1 MVRRSLK
8 SVLRNEFTQSLGN
21 DYLYSDAGR
30 LRTNQLAQT
39 VSGGARLQRVYSYGT
54 GGNLSGIAYNDGGLT
69 PGVTFTYDR
78 LGRRLTAARGSTT
91 TTFHYTTASLPLGES
106 HAGGTLGGWAVTNT
120 FDGNLRRST
129 VAATLSG
136 AAQFTQGFGY
146 DTAGRLQTATSGNF
160 SAEYGYHANSPLV
173 STVSHRYGGNNR
185 MVTTKQY
192 DFINRLSS
200 IANGSGDSHAYGYNG
215 ANQRTNV
222 VRADGS
228 YWVYAYDNLG
238 QVISGKR
245 YWSDG
250 TPVAGQ
256 QHEYV
261 FDDICPVRE
270 TCRSHRNAAALRPAL
285 AWSPARESL
294 SHGVNNRTSAK
305 SGGNSSGTGLRTE
318 TYTRNRFH
326 PVREVLSSHRRVSAV
341 RPIPDSPEAP
351 PSFSHGVN
359 QYTQKDEANTFDV
372 LGLANVSATVTVNGS
387 SAYRKNEYFHKE
399 VSVSNGSAPVWQS
412 VSTIASLG
420 GSTTTNTGN
429 MCPRRVC

>member
-1 MVRRSLK
+1 M
-8 SVLRNEFTQSLGN
+8 
-21 DYLYSDAGR
+21 
-30 LRTNQLAQT
+30 
-39 VSGGARLQRVYSYGT
+39 
-54 GGNLSGIAYNDGGLT
+54 
-69 PGVTFTYDR
+69 TFTYDR
-78 LGRRLTAARGSTT
+78 LGRRLTAVRGSTT
-91 TTFHYTTASLPLGES
+91 TTFSYTTASLPLGES
-106 HAGGTLGGWAVTNT
+106 HVGGTLGGWAVTNT
-120 FDGNLRRST
+120 FDGNLRRAT

-136 AAQFTQGFGY
+136 AAQFTQGYGY
-146 DTAGRLQTATSGNF
+146 DTAGRLQSATSGSF

-192 DFINRLSS
+192 DLINRLSS

-228 YWVYAYDNLG
+228 YWVYAYDSLG
-238 QVISGKR
+238 QVTSGKR

-261 FDDICPVRE
+261 FDDI
-270 TCRSHRNAAALRPAL
+270 
-285 AWSPARESL
+285 
-294 SHGVNNRTSAK
+294 GNRTSAK

-326 PVREVLSSHRRVSAV
+326 PMREACRSHRNAAAIWPALAWITGHESL
-341 RPIPDSPEAP
+341 
-351 PSFSHGVN
+351 SHGVN
-359 QYTQKDEANTFDV
+359 QYTQKDEAATFDV

-387 SAYRKNEYFHKE
+387 SAYRKNEYFHQE
-399 VSVSNGSAPVWQS
+399 VTVSNGSAPVWQS
-412 VSTIASLG
+412 VSTMASLG
-420 GSTTTNTGN
+420 GIERDEHGEHVRGEDARGLHLRPGWEPDERRALEQHVGLGPWDNAAACPLERVGSGGSE
-429 MCPRRVC
+429 CPRTTRYAYPTGRGEPVDPPGDDWDRAGGGEEAVDPRV